1 MEYGLQMYTLRQLTD
16 KQMAKTLEQVAQM
29 GYTGVELAGFGDL
42 TPEEMVQEVRKNG
55 LTVISAHIGY
65 QDLQADEDKWIR
77 IAGELGMTRITLP
90 WMDPERLSSANIE
103 ATADMINGIQKTLAA
118 AGIELSYHNH
128 DFEFVDGRYERLMEL
143 CPELKF
149 ELDTYWVKFAGYDP
163 AELMAK
169 YADRIV
175 LVHLKDMLDKDPVTH
190 EDPNP
195 TLMTGTVDVM
205 SIVRQG
211 DKMGIPWGIVEM
223 DQPIGDPLEAVRMS
237 LENLRQA
244 TQ

>member
-65 QDLQADEDKWIR
+65 PDLQADEDKWIR

-103 ATADMINGIQKTLAA
+103 ATADMINGIQNTLAA

-244 TQ
+244 AK

>member
-1 MEYGLQMYTLRQLTD
+1 
-16 KQMAKTLEQVAQM
+16 
-29 GYTGVELAGFGDL
+29 
-42 TPEEMVQEVRKNG
+42 
-55 LTVISAHIGY
+55 
-65 QDLQADEDKWIR
+65 
-77 IAGELGMTRITLP
+77 
-90 WMDPERLSSANIE
+90 
-103 ATADMINGIQKTLAA
+103 
-118 AGIELSYHNH
+118 
-128 DFEFVDGRYERLMEL
+128 
-143 CPELKF
+143 
-149 ELDTYWVKFAGYDP
+149 
-163 AELMAK
+163 MAK

-244 TQ
+244 AK

>member
-175 LVHLKDMLDKDPVTH
+175 LVHLKDMLDK
-190 EDPNP
+190 
-195 TLMTGTVDVM
+195 
-205 SIVRQG
+205 VRLP
-211 DKMGIPWGIVEM
+211 MRIRIP
-223 DQPIGDPLEAVRMS
+223 P
-237 LENLRQA
+237 
-244 TQ
+244 